1 MLENIELIGE
11 IKTISAEI
19 QPTNSEDLRALG
31 DKLRDHIISGIIVL
45 GCNNNNSA
53 LLIVMITNDLVQQGF
68 NAVNLIKE
76 GTKSING
83 GGGGK
88 PELAQAGGKNP
99 EMLPEAIN
107 SIRKLIKT
115 LQK

>member
-1 MLENIELIGE
+1 MKHVSVIGCG
-11 IKTISAEI
+11 TMG
-19 QPTNSEDLRALG
+19 N
-31 DKLRDHIISGIIVL
+31 GIAHV
-45 GCNNNNSA
+45 SA
-53 LLIVMITNDLVQQGF
+53 LSGFSTILMDIKDELVQQGF